1 MYTSK
6 ELAHVALLAH
16 IRQIFTALQQ
26 LSNSRMMLLSKEMIL
41 SEKKCGSLRRNVQC
55 C

>member
-26 LSNSRMMLLSKEMIL
+26 LSNSRMMILSKEKNDDPL
-41 SEKKCGSLRRNVQC
+41 EKEMW
-55 C
+55 